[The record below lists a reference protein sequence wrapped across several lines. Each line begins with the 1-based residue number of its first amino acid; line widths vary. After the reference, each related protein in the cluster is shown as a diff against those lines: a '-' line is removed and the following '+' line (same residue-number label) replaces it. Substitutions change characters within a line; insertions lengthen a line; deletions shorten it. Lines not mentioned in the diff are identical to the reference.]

1 MPDRLQDYF
10 RQVGEQIRWKRAW
23 PRLLSE
29 LETHLMD
36 QRDDCL
42 SQGMT
47 EEEAQ
52 QEAVRQMGD
61 PVLIG
66 QSLDAVHRPKPQW
79 GLLAAALVLA
89 GIGAAL
95 RLWLTNGW
103 AEGVTVDHALSG

>member
-1 MPDRLQDYF
+1 MPDRLQDYL
-10 RQVGEQIRWKRAW
+10 RQVGEQIRWKRAR

-29 LETHLMD
+29 LETHLLD

-61 PVLIG
+61 PVLIRWMRSTG
-66 QSLDAVHRPKPQW
+66 PSP
-79 GLLAAALVLA
+79 
-89 GIGAAL
+89 
-95 RLWLTNGW
+95 
-103 AEGVTVDHALSG
+103 SGGCWRRRWCWRG